1 MRELKSF
8 RNGKVRLYS
17 NYGVLTLNHADINN
31 CTMTFVKPWYAL
43 YYYSQA
49 VAKEMKYFS

>member
-8 RNGKVRLYS
+8 RNGKVRLYTLH
-17 NYGVLTLNHADINN
+17 GVLTVNHADINN
-31 CTMTFVKPWYAL
+31 CKMSFVKPWMNL

-49 VAKEMKYFS
+49 VAKEMQTF

>member
-17 NYGVLTLNHADINN
+17 NRGVLTLNHADINN
-31 CTMTFVKPWYAL
+31 CTTTFVKPWYAL

-49 VAKEMKYFS
+49 VTKEMKSF